1 MKIYT
6 KKGDSGKTSLLGGKR
21 TSKDNLRI
29 ETCGEIDELN
39 SILGV
44 CRSNNSVKAI
54 DTILREIQSDLFVLC
69 VEIANPHDKI
79 KVKSKCLDDST
90 IKRIENHIDALT
102 PQLEVL
108 TNFIFPGGNRCASMI
123 HLARAVCRRAERR
136 AVSLS
141 KKENIG
147 KYPLIYLNRLS
158 DLLFILARWSNA
170 LSNIHEEKW
179 IHD

>member
-1 MKIYT
+1 M
-6 KKGDSGKTSLLGGKR
+6 GGRR

-39 SILGV
+39 SIIGV

-54 DTILREIQSDLFVLC
+54 DTILREIQSDLFMLGA
-69 VEIANPHDKI
+69 EIANPHGKK
-79 KVKSKCLDDST
+79 KVKSKCIDDST
-90 IKRIENHIDALT
+90 IKRIENHIDAIT
-102 PQLEVL
+102 PQLKVL
-108 TNFIFPGGNRCASMI
+108 TNFIFPGGNRGAAMI
-123 HLARAVCRRAERR
+123 HLARTVCRRAERR
-136 AVSLS
+136 TVSLS

-158 DLLFILARWSNA
+158 DLLFILARWSNT

-179 IHD
+179 IPD